1 MLSLDTQPNDIFS
14 LRQNDAN
21 SKNQER
27 KVRNIVKDDETDE
40 NGRSVLIND
49 ENDEACSND
58 EEKCCNYR
66 TMIVYNETNANS

>member
-1 MLSLDTQPNDIFS
+1 MTQI
-14 LRQNDAN
+14 L
-21 SKNQER
+21 KTKKG

-58 EEKCCNYR
+58 AEKCCNYR
-66 TMIVYNETNANS
+66 TRVVYNETNANS